1 NVLLGRRR
9 RPQAQ
14 VPPCPAAPG
23 APRPPA
29 VRSNAVRLC
38 SGTPARSDAASR
50 ARPGGAEGDAAS
62 RKQKKKKKTWSG
74 ASVANGGS
82 KASEK
87 PAPEEAPLSAEAQ
100 ARAESLGASLT
111 GGCRQGGGGDGG
123 LGSLWD
129 EAGGRGALARTATL
143 PNPSQAEQLARE
155 LAWCVEQLEL
165 GLKTQRP
172 SPRQSEG
179 PFCGVGGARGQ
190 CYGLCVAREWDRCL
204 CDRTTGGEDRGG
216 HCPLFLSAEEQAVGA
231 IRALR
236 SERTP
241 LPRKRQLMR
250 SLFGDYRAQMES
262 EWREALRAL
271 RTGEQPRTVKGVG
284 RESKSPEQ
292 QRWREEEM
300 GAGKPLGG
308 AGNEQAW
315 TSGTHN
321 SGLDQGDRSR
331 TVSESL

>member
-1 NVLLGRRR
+1 MEALE
-9 RPQAQ
+9 RPPRETA
-14 VPPCPAAPG
+14 AAPG
-23 APRPPA
+23 A
-29 VRSNAVRLC
+29 
-38 SGTPARSDAASR
+38 GTPARSDAASR

-100 ARAESLGASLT
+100 A
-111 GGCRQGGGGDGG
+111 
-123 LGSLWD
+123 
-129 EAGGRGALARTATL
+129 
-143 PNPSQAEQLARE
+143 EQLARE

-172 SPRQSEG
+172 SPRQK
-179 PFCGVGGARGQ
+179 
-190 CYGLCVAREWDRCL
+190 
-204 CDRTTGGEDRGG
+204 
-216 HCPLFLSAEEQAVGA
+216 EQAVGA

-271 RTGEQPRTVKGVG
+271 RTAAHSAQVQPVGAAARKKNGRVCRPRLARGVKA
-284 RESKSPEQ
+284 PLDTPD
-292 QRWREEEM
+292 EEFRF
-300 GAGKPLGG
+300 
-308 AGNEQAW
+308 NFF
-315 TSGTHN
+315 
-321 SGLDQGDRSR
+321 
-331 TVSESL
+331 

>member
-1 NVLLGRRR
+1 GPTSV
-9 RPQAQ
+9 
-14 VPPCPAAPG
+14 
-23 APRPPA
+23 PA
-29 VRSNAVRLC
+29 VTAAHG
-38 SGTPARSDAASR
+38 GTPARSDAASR

-100 ARAESLGASLT
+100 A
-111 GGCRQGGGGDGG
+111 
-123 LGSLWD
+123 
-129 EAGGRGALARTATL
+129 
-143 PNPSQAEQLARE
+143 EQLARE

-172 SPRQSEG
+172 SPRQK
-179 PFCGVGGARGQ
+179 
-190 CYGLCVAREWDRCL
+190 
-204 CDRTTGGEDRGG
+204 
-216 HCPLFLSAEEQAVGA
+216 EQAVGA

-271 RTGEQPRTVKGVG
+271 RTAAHSAQVQPVGAAARKKNGRVCRPRLARGVKA
-284 RESKSPEQ
+284 PLDTPD
-292 QRWREEEM
+292 EEFRF
-300 GAGKPLGG
+300 
-308 AGNEQAW
+308 NFF
-315 TSGTHN
+315 
-321 SGLDQGDRSR
+321 
-331 TVSESL
+331 